1 MRKLPRIPVVVVAAN
16 HVIDAVLL
24 ALRQR
29 TEKNYSRRQGHFAL
43 SIISIAGNIDKLA
56 GRAQWV
62 AVAEVLLFVKSYN
75 Q

>member
-43 SIISIAGNIDKLA
+43 LSFSIIDKIISILYILC
-56 GRAQWV
+56 
-62 AVAEVLLFVKSYN
+62 
-75 Q
+75 